1 MKKNLLKWF
10 MAAIILGMPLMQICA
25 QSFSGGS
32 GTEEDP
38 YQIASVTDL
47 KAMKTQVDLA
57 NNSTAG
63 KFYVLMND
71 IDMTEVNDWFPIGLN
86 SGTHGGS
93 ANFDFQGTFDGNG
106 HTIENLS
113 YNWTGGGLAGGLF
126 GRFAKATVENLT
138 LKNFNI
144 SATQSAQTCIGAL
157 AAVIFQ
163 GGTTI
168 ENVAVVNCKITGTTS
183 GANFNEVGGL
193 VGRTT
198 EQGTTTISN
207 CYVDAQTVIS
217 NAGTTST
224 GNIGVGGLIG
234 RHNQVANDGGAPA
247 DIRVTN
253 CYVAATIEEV
263 TKSATANA
271 CGLLAAEAN
280 VSATL
285 SNDFVMAKAKSGTTL
300 QPFCSTAVMATAAGN
315 YFACSDAGYFP
326 DVASGNAKTLSEL
339 QTEATYSGVGWDFN
353 EIWQIKEG
361 EFPIFKWQTYTGG
374 SGIGAVNAAQSWSVK
389 GEKNR
394 IEVTVSEPLFLSVFD
409 LAGKTLFAA
418 QVNNQVSIPAN
429 QGIYILKLKSAG
441 KEAVQKITVK

>member
-10 MAAIILGMPLMQICA
+10 MAAIIFGMPVAQICA
-25 QSFSGGS
+25 QTFSAGS
-32 GTEEDP
+32 GTSDDP
-38 YQIASVTDL
+38 YQIASVLDL
-47 KAMKTQVDLA
+47 KAMKTQVDLN
-57 NNSTAG
+57 NNSTLG
-63 KFYVLMND
+63 KFYVLVND
-71 IDMTEVNDWFPIGLN
+71 IDMTGVNDWFPIGLN
-86 SGTHGGS
+86 PSNHGGS
-93 ANFDFQGTFDGNG
+93 AGYDFQGTFDGNG
-106 HTIENLS
+106 YTIENLTYS
-113 YNWTGGGLAGGLF
+113 WTGTGLAGGLF
-126 GRFAKATVENLT
+126 GRLAKATVKNLT
-138 LKNFNI
+138 LMNFNV
-144 SATQSAQTCIGAL
+144 SATQSVQTCIGAL

-168 ENVAVVNCKITGTTS
+168 ENVAVVNCMITGTTS
-183 GANFNEVGGL
+183 GNNFNEVGGL

-224 GNIGVGGLIG
+224 GSIGVGGLIG
-234 RHNQVANDGGAPA
+234 RHNKVAGDTENLN
-247 DIRVTN
+247 ITVTN

-285 SNDFVMAKAKSGTTL
+285 NNDFVMAKAKTGTVL
-300 QPFCSTAVMATAAGN
+300 QPFCSTAVTAAGN

-339 QTEATYSGVGWDFN
+339 QTTTTYSGAGWDFDQ
-353 EIWQIKEG
+353 IWQMKEG
-361 EFPIFKWQTYTGG
+361 EFPIFKWQKYADD
-374 SGIGAVNAAQSWSVK
+374 SSIGAVNAAQSWNIK

-418 QVNNQVSIPAN
+418 QVNNQISIPAN

-441 KEAVQKITVK
+441 KETVQKITVK